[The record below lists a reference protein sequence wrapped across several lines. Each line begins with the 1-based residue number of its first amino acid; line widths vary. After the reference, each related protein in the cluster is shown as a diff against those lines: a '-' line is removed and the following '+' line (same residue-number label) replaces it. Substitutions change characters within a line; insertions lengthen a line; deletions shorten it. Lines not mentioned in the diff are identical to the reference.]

1 MKTTKMKNLDFSIRF
16 AIRTYLNLAVNMRIN
31 ISEFF
36 GVYQFVDLVPLL
48 LLLLSRIGSPGET
61 I

>member
-1 MKTTKMKNLDFSIRF
+1 MKTTKMKNLHFSIRF
-16 AIRTYLNLAVNMRIN
+16 AIRTYLNLAVNMHIS